1 MTGETNLS
9 ILLKNMQPVLNTG
22 LYVFCVIPSLKALDF
37 DKILFFF
44 KENEG
49 YTIVLEKQQ
58 ADIYRTQP
66 DNPLR
71 FEYTSVFAW
80 ITLHVHSSLDAVGL
94 TAAFSN
100 ALAQNNISCNVVAGY
115 YHDHIF
121 VPQEMAQKAIAVL
134 CELTASHI

>member
-49 YTIVLEKQQ
+49 YTVVLEKKQ

-71 FEYTSVFAW
+71 F
-80 ITLHVHSSLDAVGL
+80 
-94 TAAFSN
+94 
-100 ALAQNNISCNVVAGY
+100 
-115 YHDHIF
+115 
-121 VPQEMAQKAIAVL
+121 
-134 CELTASHI
+134 